1 VPKTQNVAPSCTTLP
16 SWASSAGG
24 GPRPAGSDRPIV
36 DAVDAVEHPAA
47 STIITAA
54 TKAHRTAHDSVQVV
68 GFLDRAKKLAEQAK
82 SVAEQAKEV
91 AEGALSEA
99 KAKAQSASGG
109 DGGRSSSS
117 SAAPATDPRMGT
129 SYVPGMLG
137 RPGWREQGLIDPA
150 ALLPIDERDRAGVP
164 HSTKSEIVEEPFG
177 MGRRWRAGG
186 RAVGLFYRLYP
197 EHRSWEPPGGRT
209 PVPDMQGVWQASLPD
224 GSALVFLAGAGAE
237 VVLETDGLEDTTRS
251 DLALVVARQLAG

>member
-1 VPKTQNVAPSCTTLP
+1 M
-16 SWASSAGG
+16 
-24 GPRPAGSDRPIV
+24 
-36 DAVDAVEHPAA
+36 
-47 STIITAA
+47 
-54 TKAHRTAHDSVQVV
+54 

-82 SVAEQAKEV
+82 NVAEQAKEV

-99 KAKAQSASGG
+99 RAKAE
-109 DGGRSSSS
+109 SSSGAGGGGAS
-117 SAAPATDPRMGT
+117 TAPAADPRLGT

-137 RPGWREQGLIDPA
+137 RPGWREQGLTDPA
-150 ALLPIDERDRAGVP
+150 AVLPIDDRDRAGVP

-186 RAVGLFYRLYP
+186 RTVGLYYRLYP

-209 PVPDMQGVWQASLPD
+209 PVPALEGAWQASLPD

-237 VVLETDGLEDTTRS
+237 VVLETDGLDDSTRS
-251 DLALVVARQLAG
+251 ELANAVARQLSG

>member
-1 VPKTQNVAPSCTTLP
+1 M
-16 SWASSAGG
+16 
-24 GPRPAGSDRPIV
+24 
-36 DAVDAVEHPAA
+36 
-47 STIITAA
+47 
-54 TKAHRTAHDSVQVV
+54 

-99 KAKAQSASGG
+99 RAKTESAGAA
-109 DGGRSSSS
+109 RSSPP
-117 SAAPATDPRMGT
+117 AADPRMGT

-137 RPGWREQGLIDPA
+137 RPGWREQGLTDPA
-150 ALLPIDERDRAGVP
+150 AVLSIADRDRAGVP

-177 MGRRWRAGG
+177 MGRRWRAGE

-209 PVPDMQGVWQASLPD
+209 PVPGLDGAWQASLPN

-237 VVLETDGLEDTTRS
+237 VVLETDGIDDSTRS
-251 DLALVVARQLAG
+251 ALANAVARQLAG